1 MSIDQKSSFFFSVV
15 LSLLLLLSA
24 HSFVFAADDLSGDD
38 ILVKVD
44 RKSQVVTRGDI
55 LSILTLKTKKADGT
69 TTNLKFGAL
78 ARKTTEEPDK
88 TLMYLL
94 QPEFNKGSIFL
105 TKDTPE
111 GETRMWSYLPALQ
124 RKIEF
129 TGSQKEGSFLGTTL
143 SREEIASWSLSEE
156 FTGKIVEET
165 TVEIGDQ
172 SLPAYKLE
180 LTAKE
185 GADPQYP
192 QQTIWVGK
200 GNWLLFRTKN
210 YSAEGKLKA
219 KMEVKELT
227 TFEENT
233 VTKKLIKELVE
244 ISESTTVIYEKRE
257 RPERDIPDSVFDPE
271 NLSEFDP
278 EKWGMTD

>member
-1 MSIDQKSSFFFSVV
+1 MSINQKSSCIVSVI
-15 LSLLLLLSA
+15 LSLLLLISVY
-24 HSFVFAADDLSGDD
+24 SVVFAADELSGDE

-44 RKSQVVTRGDI
+44 RKSQVVTQGEI
-55 LSILTLKTKKADGT
+55 LSILTLKDVNADGS
-69 TTNLKFGAL
+69 TNDLKIAAL

-88 TLMYLL
+88 TLIYFL
-94 QPEFNKGSIFL
+94 QPESNRGSIFL

-129 TGSQKEGSFLGTTL
+129 TGSQKEGSFFGTTL
-143 SREEIASWSLSEE
+143 SYKEIGSWSMSEE
-156 FTGKIVEET
+156 FTGKITEET
-165 TVEIGDQ
+165 TVEIGDK

-200 GNWLLFRTKN
+200 GNWLLLRSKSFN
-210 YSAEGKLKA
+210 NEGDLK
-219 KMEVKELT
+219 KTMEVKELT
-227 TFEENT
+227 TFEGNT
-233 VTKKLIKELVE
+233 VTKRLITEVVE
-244 ISESTTVIYEKRE
+244 TGASTTVIYEKRK

-271 NLSEFDP
+271 NLSKFDP
-278 EKWGMTD
+278 EKWVMTD